1 MANNQTDT
9 YGSEGD
15 AYRYTKKVLKAL
27 PNASRLESIYTEV
40 AQNRGISSWTRAAYM
55 DLRTTF
61 FRDGQ
66 CKIRFAPGAARIA
79 FGELELGTGDEQL
92 YDISQFH
99 EMLRIIS
106 IAHCMD
112 YTRHLATKD
121 GNLATFNSLNAVYGT
136 QVTEDWDKMKRRLR
150 KMKYGPRRYRIIE
163 LDSFETAKP
172 FYEYTK
178 PHDWCHLGSED
189 MFNKYHKTQAL
200 SKVNGKCTGVTNFVR
215 LYLAVL
221 PGFETMG
228 EDNELYGESMLG
240 IDIGPGGRLIHVN
253 NRWNHH
259 HDNID
264 ERKGDNKY
272 SELELSMLLGGP
284 FFEICPPYSV
294 KDEREQLR
302 LLAKRINAAN
312 RKLATEARRAEA
324 AFNCGMDNARS
335 GRTVVDRRTGR
346 KYGTIRIGR
355 TSWLDSP
362 MDFVPEGFRSVTI
375 PPDISSVCQKDKP
388 KFRTS
393 VLTVTDQGQ
402 LMWKP
407 YDDPGFVPYKEDA
420 IRRINLVR
428 AGKRNDDILRFDRSM
443 PEKNEFAHAMHLPGD
458 ACRIIVRDVV
468 AGRYDA
474 LTVGLDV
481 FIPLLLVNGK
491 LIALHPSYNES
502 VSRCKNGVPAPESEQ
517 SGYRV
522 LDRKAMYDYE
532 LCSSHEL
539 NYNPCT
545 ADRTAWDNRDP
556 NAKEY
561 KVVEVYE
568 NPALWNLL
576 KDELEQFLP
585 MQYVERAVTVAD
597 LVLNMFSRT
606 TIQHLSLQEAALQDI
621 CAAHGTSA
629 TEIRA
634 ECITQEIAERRG
646 VYAVQGTVT
655 TADNIEGG
663 TVPLPVTRHAGI
675 YYGSGDS
682 YDVGKET
689 GCIYANIQGIN
700 TFYMNADDLQASKY
714 AWCASSCGIPFSIP
728 MADGPV
734 SGYTYSPFVLLSD
747 KEPNEYEK
755 TLADLG
761 TDRNIIVHIAGTG
774 DILCPK
780 DAKDAIRGDEFD
792 FPSMGDIYGMLAAYG
807 FKLHTGNTDFDKLL
821 ERRSWHVGE
830 AFPIVPMPGTEAPE
844 AAQVAKPKR
853 VGGGIKLP
861 KKKDFHE
868 VFPKCGIKAYVGP
881 DSTKEDIAMVQ
892 VTESYDIEES
902 HHAHHR
908 FTPMSNHEATA
919 WTISDIVR
927 MQARGITHTLP
938 ELLDGPLLA
947 AGQLSRWAKRL
958 GLRYRAQYGDGIA
971 GSFDIHT
978 TKYAKDIFAVTVEP
992 NGYSLSILAN
1002 GNSKSSYF
1010 TPYMVKRKS
1019 SRKLNMAA
1027 V

>member
-15 AYRYTKKVLKAL
+15 AYRYTKKVLKTL

-121 GNLATFNSLNAVYGT
+121 GALATFNSLNAIYGT

-163 LDSFETAKP
+163 LDSYETAKP
-172 FYEYTK
+172 FYEYTR
-178 PHDWCHLGSED
+178 PHDWCHLGSEE
-189 MFNKYHKTQAL
+189 MFNRYHKTQAL

-221 PGFETMG
+221 PGFETMT

-284 FFEICPPYSV
+284 FFDICPPYTV

-312 RKLATEARRAEA
+312 RKLMAEARRAEA
-324 AFNCGMDNARS
+324 AFNCGVDSARR
-335 GRTVVDRRTGR
+335 GRPVVDERTGR
-346 KYGTIRIGR
+346 KYGTVRIGK
-355 TSWLDSP
+355 TSWLDRP
-362 MDFVPEGFRSVTI
+362 MDIVPEGFRSVTI
-375 PPDISSVCQKDKP
+375 PPDIRSVCQKDTP
-388 KFRTS
+388 KIRTS
-393 VLTVTDQGQ
+393 VLTVTDQGL
-402 LMWKP
+402 LMWKT
-407 YDDPGFVPYKEDA
+407 YDDPGFAPYKEDA
-420 IRRINLVR
+420 IRRISTIKK
-428 AGKRNDDILRFDRSM
+428 GEKSDDIYRFERSM
-443 PEKNEFAHAMHLPGD
+443 PEKNELVHAMRLPGD
-458 ACRIIVRDVV
+458 TCRIIVRDIV
-468 AGRYDA
+468 ADRYDA

-481 FIPLLLVNGK
+481 FIPLLLVNDK
-491 LIALHPSYNES
+491 LFALHPSYNET
-502 VSRCKNGVPAPESEQ
+502 VSRCKNGVPVPDSEK

-522 LDRKAMYDYE
+522 LDREATHEYE
-532 LCSSHEL
+532 LCSSEEL
-539 NYNPCT
+539 HYNPNT
-545 ADRTAWDNRDP
+545 ADLNAWKNRDP
-556 NAKEY
+556 DAKEY

-576 KDELEQFLP
+576 KGELEQFLP

-597 LVLNMFSRT
+597 IVLSMFSRT
-606 TIQHLSLQEAALQDI
+606 TIQYLNLQETAIQDI
-621 CAAHGTSA
+621 CAAHGSTP

-634 ECITQEIAERRG
+634 ECLTQEIAERRG
-646 VYAVQGTVT
+646 VYAAHGTVT
-655 TADNIEGG
+655 TAGNIEGG
-663 TVPLPVTRHAGI
+663 TVQLPVTRRTGI
-675 YYGSGDS
+675 YYGSGNS

-700 TFYMNADDLQASKY
+700 TFYINVDDLQASKY
-714 AWCASSCGIPFSIP
+714 SWCASACGIPFSIP

-734 SGYTYSPFVLLSD
+734 SGYTYSPFVLMSD
-747 KEPNEYEK
+747 KAPNEYEK
-755 TLADLG
+755 TLADIG
-761 TDRNIIVHIAGTG
+761 TDRNIIVRIEGTG
-774 DILCPK
+774 DILYPK
-780 DAKDAIRGDEFD
+780 DAKDAVRSDEFD
-792 FPSMGDIYGMLAAYG
+792 FPSMGDIYAMLAAYG
-807 FKLHTGNTDFDKLL
+807 FQLHTGNENFDKLL
-821 ERRSWHVGE
+821 ERRPWRIGE

-844 AAQVAKPKR
+844 ASQPAKPKR

-868 VFPKCGIKAYVGP
+868 IFPKCGIEAYVGP
-881 DSTKEDIAMVQ
+881 DSTKEDIAMAQ
-892 VTESYDIEES
+892 VTEAYDRPETHHS
-902 HHAHHR
+902 HR
-908 FTPMSNHEATA
+908 YTPMSNRGATA
-919 WTISDIVR
+919 WKISDILK
-927 MQARGITHTLP
+927 MEARGLTHTLP

-947 AGQLSRWAKRL
+947 AGHLSRWAKRL
-958 GLRYRAQYGDGIA
+958 GLRYRAQFGDGIT
-971 GSFDIHT
+971 GSFDINT
-978 TKYAKDIFAVTVEP
+978 TKYAKDTFAVTVEP
-992 NGYSLSILAN
+992 NGFSLSLIVN

-1027 V
+1027 L

>member
-27 PNASRLESIYTEV
+27 PNASRLESIYAEV

-172 FYEYTK
+172 FYDYTV
-178 PHDWCHLGSED
+178 PYGWCHLGSED

-221 PGFETMG
+221 PGFETMT

-302 LLAKRINAAN
+302 LLAKRINATN
-312 RKLATEARRAEA
+312 RKLMAEARRAEA
-324 AFNCGMDNARS
+324 AFNCGVDSARR
-335 GRTVVDRRTGR
+335 GRPVVDGRTGR
-346 KYGTIRIGR
+346 KYGTVRIGR

-375 PPDISSVCQKDKP
+375 PPDIRSVCQKDTP
-388 KFRTS
+388 KIRTS

-420 IRRINLVR
+420 IRRINLVS
-428 AGKRNDDILRFDRSM
+428 AGERSDDIFRFDRSM
-443 PEKNEFAHAMHLPGD
+443 PEKNEFAHAMRLPGD
-458 ACRIIVRDVV
+458 ACRIIVRDIV

-474 LTVGLDV
+474 LTIGLDV

-491 LIALHPSYNES
+491 LIALHPSYNET
-502 VSRCKNGVPAPESEQ
+502 VARCKNGVPVPEPEQ

-522 LDRKAMYDYE
+522 LDREAMYDYE

-539 NYNPCT
+539 NYNPRT
-545 ADRTAWDNRDP
+545 ADKNAWDTRDP

-561 KVVEVYE
+561 KVVEVFE

-606 TIQHLSLQEAALQDI
+606 TIQHLNLQEAALQDI
-621 CAAHGTSA
+621 CAAHGTSP

-663 TVPLPVTRHAGI
+663 TVQLPVTQRRGI

-734 SGYTYSPFVLLSD
+734 SGYTYSPFVLMSD
-747 KEPNEYEK
+747 KAPNEYEK

-774 DILCPK
+774 GILCPK

-807 FKLHTGNTDFDKLL
+807 FQLHTGNTDFDKLL
-821 ERRSWHVGE
+821 ERRNWHIGGHFALVQTP
-830 AFPIVPMPGTEAPE
+830 ATEAPG
-844 AAQVAKPKR
+844 AAQPAKPKR

-881 DSTKEDIAMVQ
+881 DSTKEDIAMAQ
-892 VTESYDIEES
+892 VTEAYDRPES
-902 HHAHHR
+902 HHSHR
-908 FTPMSNHEATA
+908 FTPMSTREATA
-919 WTISDIVR
+919 WTIRDIVR

-978 TKYAKDIFAVTVEP
+978 MKYSKDAFAVTVEP
-992 NGYSLSILAN
+992 NGFSIAIMVN

-1010 TPYMVKRKS
+1010 TPYLIKKKS
-1019 SRKLNMAA
+1019 SRKPIMTA